1 MHICRIMP
9 QPYISHQFNSAV
21 WRLEIDS
28 LKDIIVAEIRD
39 SSDKQV
45 CFASINLESCKVYF
59 DNFQTE
65 ERWLTGIEAAY
76 DGVLLIHNYQNE
88 SGPTHK
94 GLIAIDETNGE
105 ILWMNYNLSFDY
117 LSINGPVCYDARFQP
132 RKLMLTDIQTGATM
146 RPYEASIDLEL
157 ANGIAFPD
165 EQTDEVTLAM
175 HLPVTAVQNSVHYLE
190 HNNLR
195 IVSLHAIT
203 AGVLEQHLYMT
214 RGAEVIFEDLL
225 NTDIQKLQPES
236 FLLYKHYLIYLKNR
250 SQLRVLNL
258 MKFKD

>member
-1 MHICRIMP
+1 MP
-9 QPYISHQFNSAV
+9 QSHISHQFSSPI
-21 WRLEIDS
+21 WRLEIDN
-28 LKDIIVAEIRD
+28 LKDVIVAETRD
-39 SSDKQV
+39 AAEKQV
-45 CFASINLESCKVYF
+45 HFAAIDLKTGNVYF

-88 SGPTHK
+88 SGPAHK
-94 GLIAIDETNGE
+94 GLIAVNETSGDV
-105 ILWMNYNLSFDY
+105 LWMNYNLSFDY

-132 RKLMLTDIQTGATM
+132 RKLVLTDIKTGATI
-146 RPYEASIDLEL
+146 RPYEPSIDLEL
-157 ANGIAFPD
+157 ANGIVLPE
-165 EQTDEVTLAM
+165 EQTDEIVLAM
-175 HLPVTAVQNSVHYLE
+175 HLPATAVQNSVHYVE
-190 HNNLR
+190 HYNLR

-203 AGVLEQHLYMT
+203 AGVLQQRLYVMQ
-214 RGAEVIFEDLL
+214 GADIVFEDLL

-258 MKFKD
+258 NEV